1 MVQLWRCEQIPSPP
15 NPKSPPRFGGSTNQ
29 NPGLVAGEDD
39 PGPAQPGFWDG
50 GLGFWGVPP
59 VCSFCGGGKGRA
71 AWDGCMIAARNES
84 GRETGACQASWAEI
98 SHVHLGCLARVR
110 LSRG

>member
-50 GLGFWGVPP
+50 GLGFWVVPP
-59 VCSFCGGGKGRA
+59 VCSLCRGGEGARGVGWMHDCCAQRKRA
-71 AWDGCMIAARNES
+71 RDR
-84 GRETGACQASWAEI
+84 
-98 SHVHLGCLARVR
+98 R
-110 LSRG
+110 LSSIMG